1 MELNLETIEKL
12 DRQALIQLINGWITQ
27 DFKKLLLVLYRLDV
41 SEKKLSQLLAENKG
55 IDAANIIATL
65 IIERIAAAKLLGK
78 STKWTHLAFQKTKNG
93 NNDKIL
99 IFRQNDNR
107 IILLKFNS
115 FAFIRVHLNSK
126 CFIDIR

>member
-65 IIERIAAAKLLGK
+65 IIERIAAAKASREK
-78 STKWTHLAFQKTKNG
+78 YKMDPSSIPEDEKW
-93 NNDKIL
+93 
-99 IFRQNDNR
+99 
-107 IILLKFNS
+107 
-115 FAFIRVHLNSK
+115 
-126 CFIDIR
+126 